1 MSYKVSLV
9 RKREIADGTMAFY
22 FSKPEGFD
30 FRPGQTIDLSLIN
43 PQEIDTKGNTRTLSI
58 ASAPYEPELIVATR
72 LRGSAF
78 KTTLHD
84 MSNGTSVEIDGPF
97 GDFTLHKDINKPAVF
112 LIGGIGVTPVRSMVA
127 QALHDNSGHQLVLIH
142 ANRKFIDI
150 PFATDFAQMAQD
162 NSNFK
167 YVETLTAFAP
177 DDWNSERGR
186 IDEAMVNKY
195 VQNIKNPIYYLS
207 GPEGMVKSM
216 RDLLINMSV
225 SEDNIRSEEFP
236 GY

>member
-150 PFATDFAQMAQD
+150 PFREDFQSFASE
-162 NSNFK
+162 NPNFK
-167 YVETLTAFAP
+167 YVQTLSLVAP
-177 DDWNSERGR
+177 DDWTGEKGH
-186 IDEAMVNKY
+186 IDEAMIRRHVKAPDLAN
-195 VQNIKNPIYYLS
+195 YYLS
-207 GPEGMVKSM
+207 GPEGMVRAM
-216 RDLLINMSV
+216 RQLLVDMKID
-225 SEDNIRSEEFP
+225 EDSIKSEEFP